1 MELKIE
7 QLETVAGGFRLGP
20 LALTAPSGSYGV
32 LLGPPGSGKSV
43 LVETLCGLR
52 RATAGHILMDGQ
64 DITELDP
71 RERRVGYVPQDYLL
85 FPART
90 VGNNILLGLKAH
102 GLKTDDAKR
111 DMAWVLDLLD
121 IGHLVDRWPA
131 TLSGGE
137 QQRVALAR
145 ALAIKPRLLLLDEP
159 VSALDEGL
167 RERVCR
173 DLRKLQ
179 RELNI
184 TTLHISH
191 NQEEALAVSDW
202 ATVLDQGTLRQTGTM
217 GDLMR
222 RPASE
227 MVARFFRAENVFSGM
242 AKPMDGERSMIT
254 FGEHNVLVDSKR
266 SGPVQFMIRPEHVR
280 LAEDTQA
287 ENTICARLVDI
298 GDRGLYR
305 RLELDAGQPVV
316 LFEPVQQPAD
326 VSINQDVHI
335 TLPPE
340 SIHLFADTRK

>member
-20 LALTAPSGSYGV
+20 LDLKAPSGSYGV

-52 RATAGHILMDGQ
+52 GATSGRILMDGQ

-102 GLKTDDAKR
+102 GLGAAEAKR
-111 DMAWVLDLLD
+111 DMEWVLNLLD

-145 ALAIKPRLLLLDEP
+145 AIAIKPRLLLLDEP

-173 DLRKLQ
+173 DLRRLQ
-179 RELNI
+179 RELEI

-202 ATVLDQGTLRQTGTM
+202 ATVLHQGKLQQTGTM
-217 GDLMR
+217 GELLR
-222 RPASE
+222 RPTSE

-242 AKPMDGERSMIT
+242 ATPLDDRQSAIAFADHNLVVDGSLA
-254 FGEHNVLVDSKR
+254 GS
-266 SGPVQFMIRPEHVR
+266 VQFMIRPENVR
-280 LAEDTQA
+280 LAEEGDTT
-287 ENTICARLVDI
+287 NTLTARLLDI
-298 GDRGLYR
+298 GDRGLYQ
-305 RLELDAGQPVV
+305 RLELDAGIPII
-316 LFEPVQQPAD
+316 LFEPTRRPLDAEVG
-326 VSINQDVHI
+326 QDVRI
-335 TLPPE
+335 ALPAE
-340 SIHLFADTRK
+340 SIHVFG

>member
-1 MELKIE
+1 MELKIDH
-7 QLETVAGGFRLGP
+7 LESVAGGFRLGP
-20 LALTAPSGSYGV
+20 VTLSAPSGSYGV

-52 RATAGHILMDGQ
+52 SATAGRVLMDGQ
-64 DITELDP
+64 DVTALDP

-102 GLKTDDAKR
+102 GLSLADAQR
-111 DMAWVLDLLD
+111 DMQWVLDLLD
-121 IGHLVDRWPA
+121 IAHLVDRWPA

-202 ATVLDQGTLRQTGTM
+202 ATVLDQGELRQTGTM
-217 GDLMR
+217 GELLR
-222 RPASE
+222 RPCDE
-227 MVARFFRAENVFSGM
+227 TVARFFRAENVFSGM
-242 AKPMDGERSMIT
+242 AKPTDGKRSMIT

-287 ENTICARLVDI
+287 ENTIRARLVDI
-298 GDRGLYR
+298 GDRGLYQ
-305 RLELDAGQPVV
+305 RLELDAGVPII
-316 LFEPVQQPAD
+316 LFEPTHRPLDAEVGQNVRIA
-326 VSINQDVHI
+326 
-335 TLPPE
+335 LPSE
-340 SIHLFADTRK
+340 SIHVFG

>member
-1 MELKIE
+1 MELVIE
-7 QLETVAGGFRLGP
+7 QLEAVAGGFRLGP
-20 LALTAPSGSYGV
+20 LDLTAPSGSYGV

-52 RATAGHILMDGQ
+52 HTAAGRILMDGQ
-64 DITELDP
+64 DITGLDP

-102 GLKTDDAKR
+102 GLNATDAKR
-111 DMAWVLDLLD
+111 DMEWVLNLLD
-121 IGHLVDRWPA
+121 IGHLIDRWPA

-173 DLRKLQ
+173 DLRRLQ
-179 RELNI
+179 RELEI

-202 ATVLDQGTLRQTGTM
+202 ATVLDQGQLRQTGTM
-217 GDLMR
+217 GELLR
-222 RPASE
+222 RPIDE
-227 MVARFFRAENVFSGM
+227 MVARFFRAENVFSGVS
-242 AKPMDGERSMIT
+242 KPLNDRESSIDFNGHRV
-254 FGEHNVLVDSKR
+254 VLGGSLK
-266 SGPVQFMIRPEHVR
+266 GPVKFMVRPEHIR
-280 LAEDTQA
+280 LANEDDA
-287 ENTICARLVDI
+287 ENVIPARLVDI
-298 GDRGLYR
+298 GDRGLYQ
-305 RLELDAGQPVV
+305 RLELDAGVPIV
-316 LFEPVQQPAD
+316 LFVPSQRPVGVTVGQN
-326 VSINQDVHI
+326 VRVI
-335 TLPPE
+335 LPRE
-340 SIHLFADTRK
+340 FIHVLG